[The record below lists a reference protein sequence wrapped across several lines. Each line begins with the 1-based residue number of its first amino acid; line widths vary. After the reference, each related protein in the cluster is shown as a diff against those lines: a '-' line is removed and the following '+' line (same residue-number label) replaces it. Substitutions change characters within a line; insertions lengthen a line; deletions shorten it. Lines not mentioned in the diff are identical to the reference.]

1 MKKTISIFLAAAV
14 ILLAYTPKAQA
25 GNDGWAAFGGF
36 LGGVIVSS
44 IGHDIRKHRHNSS
57 CGHHGGA
64 EIRYG
69 RNYGSSHRS
78 NGHYEYRTIK
88 RWSPGYWEYQER
100 YCDTPIKVWVAGHYD
115 YHKEKVWVR
124 DYGHHSGYNS
134 HHYTYYKRSGHH
146 RY

>member
-1 MKKTISIFLAAAV
+1 MNKTISIILATAV

-44 IGHDIRKHRHNSS
+44 IGHDIRKNRHGS
-57 CGHHGGA
+57 HHGNHSSV

-69 RNYGSSHRS
+69 RNYGSSHHS

-88 RWSPGYWEYQER
+88 RWAPGYWEYQE
-100 YCDTPIKVWVAGHYD
+100 DHHGATIKIWMKGHYI

-124 DYGHHSGYNS
+124 DYGHHGGYYS
-134 HHYTYYKRSGHH
+134 HHYTPRRSGHH